1 MSRTVKVSESRRVTT
16 PLIFIFWPLAAER
29 ELVELVLVCGNA
41 MEAEKIR
48 RPMLSSTEE
57 NILNFG
63 IAIDNSPCVESK
75 RPAITRTSELVY
87 SDDRFITSR
96 CPALNASVHLFRPKT
111 QRSQYPFR

>member
-16 PLIFIFWPLAAER
+16 PLIFIFWPLAAVR
-29 ELVELVLVCGNA
+29 VLAVLVVVACGNA

-63 IAIDNSPCVESK
+63 IAIDNSPCVEK
-75 RPAITRTSELVY
+75 
-87 SDDRFITSR
+87 
-96 CPALNASVHLFRPKT
+96 
-111 QRSQYPFR
+111 